1 MPSSAGAIDW
11 AIFAGAVL
19 GTMVLDRAL
28 FGGVHRVSFRE
39 ALVRSLMW
47 LLVALGFA
55 GAVLVRLGHPA
66 ALTFVVAYLVEQS
79 LSVDNLFVFLVVFSY
94 FRVSDRY
101 QPRVLF
107 WGVAGAVVMRAIFI
121 VVGTSLLGR
130 FHWMTYVFGAFLVFT
145 GVKLGF
151 HKEESVDVEG
161 NIALKLA
168 RRFLRTT
175 DKLDGERFFTLE
187 NGRRVATPLLLV
199 LVVIELTDVMFAV
212 DSVPAVLAIS
222 NDTFIVYTS
231 NIMAVLGLRSL
242 YFLLSGMMGRFH
254 YLDVGLSV
262 ILVFVGLKMLGS
274 SLITIPNAISLAV
287 IAGVLALAVTA
298 SLLRPVERTSST
310 GDE

>member
-1 MPSSAGAIDW
+1 MASSANAIDW
-11 AIFAGAVL
+11 AIFAGVVL

-28 FGGVHRVSFRE
+28 FGGAHRVSFRE
-39 ALVRSLMW
+39 AMVRSAMW
-47 LLVALGFA
+47 MLVALGFA
-55 GAVLVRLGHPA
+55 GSILYRQGSNN

-79 LSVDNLFVFLVVFSY
+79 LSVDNLFVFLVVFNY
-94 FRVSDRY
+94 FRISDRY

-107 WGVAGAVVMRAIFI
+107 WGVAGAVVMRALFI
-121 VVGTSLLGR
+121 VAGTTLLGR

-151 HKEESVDVEG
+151 HKEESVDMEG
-161 NIALKLA
+161 NFALKVA
-168 RRFLRTT
+168 RKFLRTT
-175 DKLDGERFFTLE
+175 DKLDNEHFFTME
-187 NGRRVATPLLLV
+187 NGRRLATPLLLV
-199 LVVIELTDVMFAV
+199 LFVIEITDVMFAV

-222 NDTFIVYTS
+222 KDTFIVYTS

-242 YFLLSGMMGRFH
+242 YFLLAGMMGRFH
-254 YLDVGLSV
+254 YLDVGLAV

-274 SLITIPNAISLAV
+274 SFVEIPNGVSLGV

-298 SLLRPVERTSST
+298 SLMRPAPRTSST